1 MVTINHVKLRSV
13 ILHIVMSRWI
23 RDILA
28 IGKQTETIIASNRR
42 VVFKMENKYMIMT
55 NDPVTGSPD
64 GILSFIVKYL

>member
-13 ILHIVMSRWI
+13 ILRIVMSRWI

-42 VVFKMENKYMIMT
+42 VVFKLDNKY
-55 NDPVTGSPD
+55 
-64 GILSFIVKYL
+64 GI